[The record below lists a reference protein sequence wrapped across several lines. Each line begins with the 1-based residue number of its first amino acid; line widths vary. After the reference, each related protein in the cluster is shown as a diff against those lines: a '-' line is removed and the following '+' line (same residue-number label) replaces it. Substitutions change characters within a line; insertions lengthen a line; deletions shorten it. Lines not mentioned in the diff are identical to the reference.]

1 MSFADAIK
9 TCFNKYVDFSGRARR
24 SEFWYWWLFTL
35 VVDIVA
41 RAADGVADDGRL
53 IGSLASLALLLPTIA
68 VAVRRLHDSG
78 RSGWW
83 FLLVFAIVI
92 GWIFLIIWY
101 CEDSG
106 PDNQYGPN
114 PKGAMGYAPPPPM
127 PSA

>member
-24 SEFWYWWLFTL
+24 SEYWYWILFT
-35 VVDIVA
+35 VIVDIVA
-41 RAADGVADDGRL
+41 RAIDAGIGVML
-53 IGSLASLALLLPTIA
+53 IASLASLALALPSIA
-68 VAVRRLHDSG
+68 VAVRRLHDTG

-83 FLLVFAIVI
+83 FLLIFAIVI

-101 CEDSG
+101 CEDSH